1 MKSGDAYDEILVFC
15 SILHSSFLIQ
25 DSAPPQANQFYAK
38 FPPTNSSLFN

>member
-1 MKSGDAYDEILVFC
+1 MKSGDAYGEILVF
-15 SILHSSFLIQ
+15 SYSSFLIQ